1 MRTPSGASTR
11 AVLDQ
16 YGLDSAVQRMGPGL
30 MRFVVTTPNAEDSGV
45 MRDVVRG
52 LAALGPDVLAVR
64 VP

>member
-1 MRTPSGASTR
+1 
-11 AVLDQ
+11 
-16 YGLDSAVQRMGPGL
+16 